1 MHINSNISRARI
13 VDSIIGDG
21 VVSREELQQFVASS
35 GMAELDDKEFDILFD
50 SIDEDKNGE
59 LSFEEITDY
68 FNSLHNDIK
77 QDFGDSIANFLEDGS
92 PEEVTA
98 LWSKLDIDGDGVVT
112 REELS
117 LFVTSEKLS
126 DFTPEDAEVL
136 HQDIDTNG
144 DGVVDFGEFQAYL
157 YSLKF
162 SHDYAKYDFVC
173 VPDHWM

>member
-68 FNSLHNDIK
+68 
-77 QDFGDSIANFLEDGS
+77 LEC
-92 PEEVTA
+92 
-98 LWSKLDIDGDGVVT
+98 LI
-112 REELS
+112 
-117 LFVTSEKLS
+117 
-126 DFTPEDAEVL
+126 
-136 HQDIDTNG
+136 
-144 DGVVDFGEFQAYL
+144 
-157 YSLKF
+157 
-162 SHDYAKYDFVC
+162 VC
-173 VPDHWM
+173 I